1 MCCRFSDF
9 KFCYFFFWRISW
21 KIYGVGSRIYP
32 TEGGNLTVVFLCF
45 PLILSAFISSLVFP
59 SMWLCFFR
67 QCDCVFLTWFCQSFL
82 KLTHLIKQPI
92 NCCVLQSTER
102 FQPPLLASI
111 ELVVDLDRLV
121 FLKESL
127 LLFWS
132 FILFF
137 CVVQWHSKCV
147 KIVSFQLI
155 LVLMSCLILNPC
167 ICLHCTVLYVQVL
180 WVLTIK
186 FTIKPR
192 YLAIVAFLF
201 STFFQVHFYLFFQFP
216 GLTFHLKL
224 SW

>member
-1 MCCRFSDF
+1 MGSDPGSIQQRVETWQWY
-9 KFCYFFFWRISW
+9 FCA
-21 KIYGVGSRIYP
+21 
-32 TEGGNLTVVFLCF
+32 F
-45 PLILSAFISSLVFP
+45 PWFCQLLSLGWS
-59 SMWLCFFR
+59 FR

-92 NCCVLQSTER
+92 NCCVEMTLCWHIRQSTER

-137 CVVQWHSKCV
+137 CVVRWHIKCV

-155 LVLMSCLILNPC
+155 LVIMSCLILNPC
-167 ICLHCTVLYVQVL
+167 IYLHCTVLYVQVL
-180 WVLTIK
+180 WVLTVK
-186 FTIKPR
+186 LTIKPR
-192 YLAIVAFLF
+192 YLAIVACLF